1 MKTKLILWLG
11 LTVLIGTGVWFWR
24 QHRTG
29 SRELSRSGVAHGEIG
44 QSQNNLGKPVA
55 PTQPTAALL
64 PLVGDGTNLNALSV
78 PVRSIVDAKE
88 QYLKR
93 QSSVAVVT
101 TNLAAVD
108 RQALYAFLLQP
119 DPSDH
124 EQTGQ
129 VLKNH
134 LLDRLCEL
142 DPLTPGLAEVLIQM
156 YHNKNQD
163 LVLRDYAVQH
173 LAAYYEQ
180 LEITR
185 QNDPQIQQAVQDVLW
200 EALGETDSS
209 IAGTALLA
217 LTRLS
222 KGRPEFEQNRIR
234 AAALQLAGEGQAG
247 ELTRSTALQVAA
259 RLGTKAALPIL
270 MQVAADGGTLPLRIS
285 AIGALGTLGAPE
297 AVSLLNTFLAG
308 PEARF
313 KLPARQALRQIE
325 LKTTQTP
332 TAGNEK

>member
-1 MKTKLILWLG
+1 MKSKLILWFG
-11 LTVLIGTGVWFWR
+11 LTILIGTGVWFWR
-24 QHRTG
+24 QHGTVALALRRLG
-29 SRELSRSGVAHGEIG
+29 SPGETG
-44 QSQNNLGKPVA
+44 QSRNNLHKPVA
-55 PTQPTAALL
+55 PTPPAAALR
-64 PLVGDGTNLNALSV
+64 PLVGGITHLDALSV
-78 PVRSIVDAKE
+78 TIRSIVDAKE
-88 QYLKR
+88 EYLKR
-93 QSSVAVVT
+93 QASVAAVT
-101 TNLAAVD
+101 TNLTVVD

-124 EQTGQ
+124 EQSGQ

-142 DPLTPGLAEVLIQM
+142 DPLSTGLAEVLTGM
-156 YHNKNQD
+156 YHDKNQD
-163 LVLRDYAVQH
+163 IVLRDYAVQH

-185 QNDPQIQQAVQDVLW
+185 QNDPQVQQTVQGVFW
-200 EALGETDSS
+200 EALAETDSS

-222 KGRPEFEQNRIR
+222 EGRSEFDQNRIR
-234 AAALQLAGEGQAG
+234 AAALQLAGAGQAG
-247 ELTRSTALQVAA
+247 ELTRSTALQVSA
-259 RLGTKAALPIL
+259 RLGTKEALPVL

-308 PEARF
+308 PEARL

-325 LKTTQTP
+325 LKTSQARA
-332 TAGNEK
+332 AGTEK